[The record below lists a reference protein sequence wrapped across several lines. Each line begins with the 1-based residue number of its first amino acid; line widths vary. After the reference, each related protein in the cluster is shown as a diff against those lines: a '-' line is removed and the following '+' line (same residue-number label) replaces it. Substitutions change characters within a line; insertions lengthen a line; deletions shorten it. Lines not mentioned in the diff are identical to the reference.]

1 MGTAPDPNASEVS
14 AEGVFDRAR
23 FLASAGGDPEL
34 LHELAQL
41 FLDDCPQRLSA
52 LRDALARR
60 DRSALET
67 AAHTLKGSA
76 GYIGASDVFA
86 AAAEVEA
93 IARSGDLADA
103 DAACAKLQQ
112 ATVHLVQVLS
122 AIR

>member
-1 MGTAPDPNASEVS
+1 MGTAPNLNASGVS
-14 AEGVFDRAR
+14 AEGVFDQAT
-23 FLASAGGDPEL
+23 FLASAGGDLDL

-60 DRSALET
+60 DRSALES

-76 GYIGASDVFA
+76 GYIGAAEVFA

-93 IARSGDLADA
+93 IARCGDLADA
-103 DAACAKLQQ
+103 DFACDKLQQ
-112 ATVHLVQVLS
+112 ATVHLVHVLA